1 MQLSFFI
8 QFINYRRTTCKI
20 KCPEDD
26 EIEKSNEL
34 PTLIW
39 RQQIHKIIELY
50 KWSYLISLIIY
61 IPYLTHYQFI
71 TFGIYFERRSFIIR
85 FPKMSMT
92 SQFLK
97 KKRLFEVSKDFNLQ
111 LSYNIDWF
119 DSPITDLPKGGYF
132 WRFDAKDKSP
142 FIINLSSTVFP
153 QAYYCNLIFYYRI
166 SSFILEAYLFSLTKT
181 TYPRVRKKSFRQ
193 LNWSWRVKER

>member
-92 SQFLK
+92 SQFFFK
-97 KKRLFEVSKDFNLQ
+97 KDFLKLARILIYSYHITLIDLIHRSQIYRRGDISEGLMRKINPLLLSIYHQ
-111 LSYNIDWF
+111 LCF
-119 DSPITDLPKGGYF
+119 RKPITVTLYF
-132 WRFDAKDKSP
+132 
-142 FIINLSSTVFP
+142 TTGFP
-153 QAYYCNLIFYYRI
+153 L
-166 SSFILEAYLFSLTKT
+166 LF
-181 TYPRVRKKSFRQ
+181 
-193 LNWSWRVKER
+193 

>member
-92 SQFLK
+92 SQFFLK
-97 KKRLFEVSKDFNLQ
+97 IDFLK
-111 LSYNIDWF
+111 LARILIYSYHITLIDLIHR
-119 DSPITDLPKGGYF
+119 SQIYRRGGYF

-153 QAYYCNLIFYYRI
+153 QAYYCNLIFYYRT